1 MDELKEIKRRLS
13 ILDIRQN
20 GYIKVEDVRSV
31 IDFIEG
37 LIYFIITVRLVQRY
51 IKKLKIFT
59 SMDAIF
65 LTCFLYQSIKNQRL
79 KRL

>member
-13 ILDIRQN
+13 ILDIRKN

-37 LIYFIITVRLVQRY
+37 LIYE
-51 IKKLKIFT
+51 KEKN
-59 SMDAIF
+59 
-65 LTCFLYQSIKNQRL
+65 IKNLRN
-79 KRL
+79 KTI

>member
-1 MDELKEIKRRLS
+1 MNELKEIKRRLS

-37 LIYFIITVRLVQRY
+37 LIYEKENKDETER
-51 IKKLKIFT
+51 
-59 SMDAIF
+59 S
-65 LTCFLYQSIKNQRL
+65 
-79 KRL
+79 

>member
-37 LIYFIITVRLVQRY
+37 LIYEKEKKDESE
-51 IKKLKIFT
+51 IKG
-59 SMDAIF
+59 
-65 LTCFLYQSIKNQRL
+65 
-79 KRL
+79 